1 MDYQGGNVVTN
12 KKIYLKDSRS
22 ALNLLKGVA
31 AIFFVA
37 AGLLIYAAAQHS
49 GEKQII
55 GSFEIQLAGAGAQ

>member
-1 MDYQGGNVVTN
+1 MTK
-12 KKIYLKDSRS
+12 KKIYLKDRGS

-37 AGLLIYAAAQHS
+37 AGLLIYAAAQSS
-49 GEKQII
+49 GEKKII